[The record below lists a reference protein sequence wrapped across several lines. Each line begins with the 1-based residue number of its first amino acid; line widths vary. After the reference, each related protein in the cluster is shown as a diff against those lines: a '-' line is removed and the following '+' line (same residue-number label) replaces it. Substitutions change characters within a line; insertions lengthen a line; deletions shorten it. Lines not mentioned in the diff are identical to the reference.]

1 MSQIKV
7 HETRGDKDYVETP
20 WLESSAEVDAA
31 AKSAS
36 AENAPA
42 LKPGQHAAKIRKT
55 ICNSFGMG
63 MKASRAQAAAVPEVW
78 SLHMCDCEQQVLMGV
93 TFCRK

>member
-1 MSQIKV
+1 MGLAHRV
-7 HETRGDKDYVETP
+7 HGGDKDYVETP
-20 WLESSAEVDAA
+20 WLESGAEVDAA

-36 AENAPA
+36 AEKAPA

-63 MKASRAQAAAVPEVW
+63 MKASRHTGGSSFSGWGSARV
-78 SLHMCDCEQQVLMGV
+78 
-93 TFCRK
+93 